1 MLVFFVGYRGMPL
14 REQDS
19 PCKYRDTCTACVGKV
34 FKIITEST
42 FHSPTSEAVGHRGG
56 LDQ

>member
-1 MLVFFVGYRGMPL
+1 MPL

-42 FHSPTSEAVGHRGG
+42 FHSPTSEAAGHRGG
-56 LDQ
+56 LNQ